1 MTAPR
6 VWFREHGRP
15 YGPGAAGV
23 PLILAPT
30 TTVAEALWTL
40 EQALRSGAVALALGA
55 VDGASLAQTRRLDF
69 AARQGEAAGLV
80 LPRRL
85 DGLSAARRRWRISI
99 VASATDLDDP
109 RAPGPARLVAE
120 LVRGR
125 GERPGAWMLEQDDET
140 HRLRLADRLAGDGL
154 AAIGHAGA
162 AFDTALHGAD
172 LVSAEIMAAP
182 FQAIQ
187 HGFQP
192 ITADHLCVLCR
203 HVRLFRPWHVIA
215 MVDNRSTHCRNR
227 QNRID
232 TAGGNGRGRHAV
244 VAGLLRILHDHIAAG
259 VMHRAQAFAAV
270 TAIAGQQHHDDPE
283 IGFLGQ

>member
-1 MTAPR
+1 MTPASPLSSDLYPEQPAPLEEACASEPRDMAVLLLFALSRRIAGDRRPVLMTAPR

-30 TTVAEALWTL
+30 TTAAEALWTL

-69 AARQGEAAGLV
+69 AARQGEAVGLI

-85 DGLSAARRRWRISI
+85 DGLSAARRRWCISTRG
-99 VASATDLDDP
+99 SATDPDDP

-125 GERPGAWMLEQDDET
+125 GERPGTWMLEQDDET

-154 AAIGHAGA
+154 AAISHAGA
-162 AFDTALHGAD
+162 PSGL
-172 LVSAEIMAAP
+172 AA
-182 FQAIQ
+182 
-187 HGFQP
+187 
-192 ITADHLCVLCR
+192 
-203 HVRLFRPWHVIA
+203 
-215 MVDNRSTHCRNR
+215 
-227 QNRID
+227 
-232 TAGGNGRGRHAV
+232 
-244 VAGLLRILHDHIAAG
+244 
-259 VMHRAQAFAAV
+259 
-270 TAIAGQQHHDDPE
+270 
-283 IGFLGQ
+283 